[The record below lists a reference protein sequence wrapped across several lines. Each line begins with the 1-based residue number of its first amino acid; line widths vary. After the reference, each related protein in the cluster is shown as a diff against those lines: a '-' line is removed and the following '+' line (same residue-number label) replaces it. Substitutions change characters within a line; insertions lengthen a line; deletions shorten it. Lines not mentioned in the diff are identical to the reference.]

1 MVVGVLDK
9 FPIRQ
14 NVVKI
19 VRGWGKSIK
28 TVKRSVPVQDVNI
41 VLRANLVKQRVGS
54 ELRLW
59 QETNF
64 LFFSFRYFKLGCLP
78 DSVIQ
83 AGGFAALCC
92 RECNIKTG

>member
-1 MVVGVLDK
+1 MAVAARDR
-9 FPIRQ
+9 FQIQQ

-19 VRGWGKSIK
+19 VRGWGRFIK
-28 TVKRSVPVQDVNI
+28 TAKWSVPVQGANI

-92 RECNIKTG
+92 RECNVKTG